1 MLTPLRGAFAASA
14 CLAIA
19 CAQMEIKPARLKD
32 GRYDPE
38 QVGARFYPP
47 EPYLLQMPGTRG
59 CTATIVNL
67 PNLAEP
73 WIVAAH
79 PGWGSLD
86 ASATLT
92 DGWNLT
98 AFGQEI
104 DSKGPDTIEALVG
117 AARLGVGMA
126 ATAPGEPACP
136 ISLHKLQWKGGG
148 TGWALPESGAGAP
161 RP

>member
-1 MLTPLRGAFAASA
+1 MLTLLRGSLVAGA
-14 CLAIA
+14 CLLVA
-19 CAQMEIKPARLKD
+19 CAHVEIKPARLKD
-32 GRYDPE
+32 GRYDPQ

-47 EPYLLQMPGTRG
+47 EPYLLWTPGAKG

-73 WIVAAH
+73 WIVEVH

-98 AFGQEI
+98 AFGQEV
-104 DSKGPDTIEALVG
+104 DSRGPDTIEALVG
-117 AARLGVGMA
+117 AAKVGVGA
-126 ATAPGEPACP
+126 APLPSGKETSCP
-136 ISLHKLQWKGGG
+136 VALQRLRWKGGQ
-148 TGWALPESGAGAP
+148 TGWALP
-161 RP
+161 